1 MTSVSRKRRVE
12 VADRHARRH
21 DVAATNCQTN
31 RAQDDAPRSCRCG
44 AVQRGN
50 DRQPCFFREVVYLHY
65 LQDLREAAMKFDCR
79 VPACVSLS
87 YRVRL
92 LVTPGHAGMRARIA
106 LSHSN

>member
-1 MTSVSRKRRVE
+1 MAAS
-12 VADRHARRH
+12 HASS
-21 DVAATNCQTN
+21 A
-31 RAQDDAPRSCRCG
+31 RSH
-44 AVQRGN
+44 
-50 DRQPCFFREVVYLHY
+50 LHY